1 LGGVLPFMFR
11 HGWTGRPFFLTTR
24 GSTSSF
30 PAFTTKISITN
41 FGISPSS
48 APFFLQPHRNPP
60 TQHHSTTS
68 RTPYSSSS
76 RPARPALLP
85 SRPATGRSSSVPQTA
100 SSSSHTHSNNL
111 HSSTGRPGRDRN
123 GPGSGGRRAEGTG
136 AGGKKEGVD
145 GGQHV
150 KTLKEWVGTRKR
162 GKGLIDLSVSQV

>member
-1 LGGVLPFMFR
+1 MDEGVFLSPQGAQPPASQPPQPTSQSLSSENDTLLPLFSIQ
-11 HGWTGRPFFLTTR
+11 PFQ
-24 GSTSSF
+24 S
-30 PAFTTKISITN
+30 
-41 FGISPSS
+41 
-48 APFFLQPHRNPP
+48 P

-100 SSSSHTHSNNL
+100 SISSHTQSHNL

-123 GPGSGGRRAEGTG
+123 GPGSGGRRTEGTG